1 MSPLQPPMGF
11 KYKMF
16 FSVGPLFS
24 VDVGS
29 SSHIQILNI
38 VSRLSPSCFN
48 DSVQLQSF
56 DLDFSLQFS
65 NLHKEM

>member
-24 VDVGS
+24 IGVGS
-29 SSHIQILNI
+29 SSHIQILNL
-38 VSRLSPSCFN
+38 VLPLSPSSFN
-48 DSVQLQSF
+48 DPVQLQSF
-56 DLDFSLQFS
+56 DLDF
-65 NLHKEM
+65 